1 MRRFRSAAALSVQ
14 EWAVVIEAFVL
25 TPLAAVAVRS
35 LRLDRVVE
43 LVARGRVRETDADG
57 LSPLRTAQLVDRVAS
72 CLFARCLVKAVVLHG
87 VLRRRGVDSV
97 VVLGLA
103 TGASTP
109 SAHAWLEHG
118 GRVLLGA
125 GVVPHAPLCRF
136 GAGSRT
142 GAAT

>member
-1 MRRFRSAAALSVQ
+1 MRRLRSAAALSPQ
-14 EWAVVIEAFVL
+14 EWVVVLEAFVL

-35 LRLDRVVE
+35 LRLDRVVV
-43 LVARGRVRETDADG
+43 LFARGRVRRADVDASD
-57 LSPLRTAQLVDRVAS
+57 PLRTAALVDSVAS

-87 VLRRRGVDSV
+87 VLRRRGVDSA
-97 VVLGLA
+97 VVLGFA

-125 GVVPHAPLCRF
+125 GLVAHAPLCRF
-136 GAGSRT
+136 GADSRSET
-142 GAAT
+142 AT

>member
-1 MRRFRSAAALSVQ
+1 M
-14 EWAVVIEAFVL
+14 
-25 TPLAAVAVRS
+25 
-35 LRLDRVVE
+35 
-43 LVARGRVRETDADG
+43 
-57 LSPLRTAQLVDRVAS
+57 
-72 CLFARCLVKAVVLHG
+72 FAHCLVKAVVLHW
-87 VLRRRGVDSV
+87 VLRRRGVDSA
-97 VVLGLA
+97 VVLGVA
-103 TGASTP
+103 AGASTP

>member
-1 MRRFRSAAALSVQ
+1 MRRLRSAAALSAQ

-25 TPLAAVAVRS
+25 TPLAAVAIRS
-35 LRLDRVVE
+35 LRLDRVVG
-43 LVARGRVRETDADG
+43 LFARGRVRAADVDG
-57 LSPLRTAQLVDRVAS
+57 PSPLRTAALVDHVAS
-72 CLFARCLVKAVVLHG
+72 CMFARCLVKAVVLHG
-87 VLRRRGVDSV
+87 VLRRRGVDSA

-103 TGASTP
+103 TGASTLG
-109 SAHAWLEHG
+109 AHAWLEHG

-125 GVVPHAPLCRF
+125 GIVPHSPLCRF